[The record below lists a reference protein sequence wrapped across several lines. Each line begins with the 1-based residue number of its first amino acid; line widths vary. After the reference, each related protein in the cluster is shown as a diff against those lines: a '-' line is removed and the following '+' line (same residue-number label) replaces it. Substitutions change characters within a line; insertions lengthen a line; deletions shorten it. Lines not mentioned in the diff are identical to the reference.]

1 MVAEM
6 TEHKPPL
13 KEYTLK
19 SKISG
24 IVRLA
29 RPQFLAAYTIV
40 GITGIV
46 FGISRDREIMNAGS
60 LFFGFLPILIA
71 ATGVHFRDEAGDWLA
86 GYDKEHGGAG
96 VIREGIFQEKTVRY
110 SGFFLTAIAIVIGIF
125 QAIQTPIIFLVG
137 IPMLLIILF
146 PNYLTEE
153 VPLGHELVTA
163 SSYGGTFLWVYLY
176 QGWPINLPIVFATI
190 FIYLIV
196 LALIPYQDIGDISA
210 DLKSGKKTLTV
221 KLGLDEVG
229 QLSIA
234 LALLSLLALCLAL
247 VIE

>member
-1 MVAEM
+1 M
-6 TEHKPPL
+6 TEYKPPL
-13 KEYTLK
+13 KAYTLQ

-24 IVRLA
+24 LIRLA

-46 FGISRDREIMNAGS
+46 FGISRDREVASASS
-60 LFFGFLPILIA
+60 LFFGFLPVLIA
-71 ATGVHFRDEAGDWLA
+71 AISVHFRDEAGDWLA

-96 VIREGIFQEKTVRY
+96 VIREGLFREKSVRY
-110 SGFFLTAIAIVIGIF
+110 SGFFLTAIAILIGVF
-125 QAIQTPIIFLVG
+125 QAFNTPILFLVG
-137 IPMLLIILF
+137 IPMLLVILF

-176 QGWPINLPIVFATI
+176 QGWPINVPIVFAAL

-210 DLKSGKKTLTV
+210 DLKSGKKTLSAR
-221 KLGLDEVG
+221 LGLDEVG